1 MCCVCVRSDMN
12 CISFTMRTYM
22 QCKLSA
28 IGIYSQQTL
37 TDLQETPEEPFEDI
51 SKLTDLVMVENAE
64 NLEHLVDFHFVLLL
78 TLAPALA

>member
-1 MCCVCVRSDMN
+1 
-12 CISFTMRTYM
+12 M
-22 QCKLSA
+22 QCTFENRPS
-28 IGIYSQQTL
+28 GIYSHRTR

-51 SKLTDLVMVENAE
+51 SKLTYLVMVENAE

>member
-1 MCCVCVRSDMN
+1 MN
-12 CISFTMRTYM
+12 CISFTMRKYM
-22 QCKLSA
+22 QCTFENRP
-28 IGIYSQQTL
+28 IGIYSR